1 MQKGG
6 KREGSGRK
14 LISGKDIKVKLPF
27 DLIYEINN
35 KIDGFTTAEKVRN
48 ALVSHLKEISTKKY
62 SVIDLFCGV
71 GGFSYGFEMNNN
83 FDVVLGADIW
93 DVALKTFSI
102 NHHATTLI
110 KDDIR
115 DIDIGF
121 RENLANKIDI
131 IIAGPP
137 CQGFSMAGK
146 RDINDKRNTLFEEV
160 VKIANVL
167 QPKFVI
173 LENVVG
179 LLSMTNTKGELIKD
193 IIVQT
198 IVPSISLVLLIVIFI
213 YVILKKATD
222 NIKQENKEV
231 KKITE
236 NSINID
242 TSIIYKEMDL
252 SKIKEADN
260 IKTTLF
266 EMYKEL
272 IKAYTNFDKKKIET
286 LTSKTLYNHY
296 LELLN
301 NLEEKD
307 EAEVYKNITLND
319 IRILSIRKNKTSA
332 TIKFYLN
339 INCYN
344 YKVDKKTKTT
354 MRGFDYRKINQELL
368 IFLVKKEE
376 QCVINKIVKIGQK
389 TLQKEKKNKK
399 R

>member
-1 MQKGG
+1 M
-6 KREGSGRK
+6 
-14 LISGKDIKVKLPF
+14 D
-27 DLIYEINN
+27 
-35 KIDGFTTAEKVRN
+35 
-48 ALVSHLKEISTKKY
+48 
-62 SVIDLFCGV
+62 
-71 GGFSYGFEMNNN
+71 
-83 FDVVLGADIW
+83 
-93 DVALKTFSI
+93 
-102 NHHATTLI
+102 
-110 KDDIR
+110 
-115 DIDIGF
+115 
-121 RENLANKIDI
+121 
-131 IIAGPP
+131 
-137 CQGFSMAGK
+137 
-146 RDINDKRNTLFEEV
+146 
-160 VKIANVL
+160 
-167 QPKFVI
+167 
-173 LENVVG
+173 
-179 LLSMTNTKGELIKD
+179 IKD

-354 MRGFDYRKINQELL
+354 MRGFDDRKINQELL